1 MVAGPV
7 PAIDSQVTMP
17 LKTRADRL
25 SFGKGRDA
33 GYARSIRI

>member
-1 MVAGPV
+1 MVTGTVLPIDDSV
-7 PAIDSQVTMP
+7 PMP
-17 LKTRADRL
+17 IKTRADRL